1 MALLVPGPTASVR
14 PSNEG
19 SMTRRTVC
27 LLLACWVL
35 PALGWALPVSR
46 VVDLE
51 VGKEEF
57 FRASLRSAF
66 VDDPAVATVELLPSG
81 EVLVAAHAPGRTLL
95 YLADESRVEVVR
107 LRVRETS
114 ERPAPVLATEAAR
127 TAAKKACP
135 GLKEEG
141 EAERTVAV
149 VVSTPGCRTALRDL
163 LGTDEYATH
172 RLELNYSSDALQDQ
186 LSRLVKTLEA
196 AKSPAVLKYSGV
208 TLSLKGQLS
217 NAQKQQLLRALYAES
232 VGPVLIEDG
241 TEVADAPAPKAD
253 RPEVA
258 EPDAGLPEI
267 KVEVLKKSPKPAKA
281 R

>member
-1 MALLVPGPTASVR
+1 
-14 PSNEG
+14 
-19 SMTRRTVC
+19 MTRRTI
-27 LLLACWVL
+27 LLTLACWVL

-57 FRASLRSAF
+57 FRASLRAAF

-81 EVLVAAHAPGRTLL
+81 EVLVAAHAAGRTLL

-107 LRVRETS
+107 LRVRAAS
-114 ERPAPVLATEAAR
+114 ERPTPVLATEPVR
-127 TAAKKACP
+127 TAVKKACP
-135 GLKEEG
+135 GFKEEG
-141 EAERTVAV
+141 EAERTVAT

-163 LGTDEYATH
+163 LATDEYATN

-186 LSRLVKTLEA
+186 LARLTRTLEA
-196 AKSPAVLKYSGV
+196 AKNPATLKYSGV
-208 TLSLKGQLS
+208 TLSLQGKLS
-217 NAQKQQLLRALYAES
+217 YAQKQDLVRAVFAES
-232 VGPVLIEDG
+232 VGPVLVEDA

-253 RPEVA
+253 QPEVA
-258 EPDAGLPEI
+258 EPDAGVPGI
-267 KVEVLKKSPKPAKA
+267 KVEILKQSPKSPKPTKT